1 MLETMKIKN
10 IYFSMNDASKSE
22 RQPWIRRVIFSDHD
36 KKKLE
41 GLESE
46 TNQASLYWK
55 ASCYLI

>member
-1 MLETMKIKN
+1 
-10 IYFSMNDASKSE
+10 MNDASKSE
-22 RQPWIRRVIFSDHD
+22 RQLWIRRVIFSDHD